1 MQIPPNS
8 QILIAGRMILT
19 DHMGWKD
26 IHKTKCSHL
35 VLVIR
40 KRKTEEEV
48 TASAPLF
55 IHFEFEVPTHFVN
68 LDY

>member
-1 MQIPPNS
+1 MKIPPDS

-26 IHKTKCSHL
+26 IQNTKCSHI

-40 KRKTEEEV
+40 KQKTEEEA
-48 TASAPLF
+48 TASATPF
-55 IHFEFEVPTHFVN
+55 IHFEFEVPYPPS
-68 LDY
+68 L